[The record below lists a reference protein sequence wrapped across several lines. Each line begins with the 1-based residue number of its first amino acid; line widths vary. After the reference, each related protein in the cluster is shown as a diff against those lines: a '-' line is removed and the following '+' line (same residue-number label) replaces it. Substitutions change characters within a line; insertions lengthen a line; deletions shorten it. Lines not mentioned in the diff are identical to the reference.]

1 MEGAINWFSKN
12 HVAANFLML
21 IVLVLGLQ
29 TWGKLKKEIFPE
41 TAIDMISIQ
50 VPYPNATPEE
60 VEKGI
65 VVPIEEAIQDVNGI
79 ERIRSTAAQGMA
91 SVLVEVVSGTETRDV
106 MDDVKTRVDAIQNLA
121 EEAEE
126 PLLEELLIRAQVM
139 SIAVSADTD
148 EKTLRGIA
156 ERVRTGL
163 LTYKGGSVSVTQAE
177 LAGVRDYEISVEV
190 SEKTLRE
197 YGLTF
202 TDVANAVRRSSL
214 DLPGGSV
221 RTTGGE
227 VMIRAESRRYTAEE
241 FAPITVVTRE
251 DGSKVTLADIA
262 VIRDAFEEKDLDTRF
277 DGRPAMLLNVYRV
290 GNEDTLELAETA
302 KKFVYEY
309 APTILP
315 DSVKLEVWKDDSLY
329 LKGRLDL
336 LARNGLGGLI
346 LVGLVL
352 ALFLR
357 PSVALLVAIGIPVS
371 FAGAIWMMPYT
382 GISINMIS
390 LFAFI
395 LVLGIV
401 VDDAIVVGENVY
413 SRMRKGEDPKIAA
426 PKGTHEVGVVVIFGV
441 LTTAMAFTPMLGL
454 TGVSGKIWPNIPL
467 IVIPT
472 LLFSLV
478 QSKLILPAH
487 LSHLKPFNPDEQPG
501 PIMKVQHVFSRGLE
515 KFVDRFY
522 RPTLKFCLNYR
533 YQVLASFIALL
544 VCVFSLI
551 GTGRIKFQ
559 FFPEVETDVVTARL
573 QLSRGVSYEQTFE
586 AVKKIEAA
594 AFKLNDEFKDS
605 EGNPIIRHM
614 LASAGSQPL
623 VMGFGNG
630 GGYPKDSNLGEVTL
644 ELQPAKNRTMTAID
658 IISRWRELTGPIPG
672 TVELIFMAEAAAGGN
687 AIDLELVGPDLES
700 IDAAAEDVKEQL
712 AKFDGVIDIADN
724 NIQGKRE
731 LKLEILPQAEAL
743 GLRLDDLARQVRQ
756 GFYGEEIQRL
766 QRGRNEVKVF
776 VRYPRDERSSLADI
790 ERSKIRLPDGTEV
803 PFTEVGRATFS
814 RSPSSIQRTDQQRA
828 IKVTADVDK
837 AKGVNATEVVAA
849 LTGSDEVEEEN
860 AAEGKSGKMGG
871 AGVIAG
877 LIEKFMPEKKEAETA
892 SDILTLKEIENKYP
906 GVTYSFEGEQKDQAQ
921 SIQEMGA
928 KFVLALLG
936 MYVLMAVP
944 LRSYFQPL
952 IIMSVIPFGLVGAII
967 GHMIM
972 GFNFSIMSMCGF
984 VALAGVVVNDSLVLV
999 DYVNRYVKS
1008 GHTILEAA
1016 REAGASRFRPILLTS
1031 LTTFA
1036 GLTPM
1041 LMETDIQARFL
1052 IPMAV
1057 SLSFGILFS
1066 TAIVLILVPCVYL
1079 MTYDLKNRSVKGRV
1093 VREKSKEVP
1102 PLPGEMKSTT

>member
-1 MEGAINWFSKN
+1 MNGAINWFSRN

-21 IVLVLGLQ
+21 IVVVLGLQ

-41 TAIDMISIQ
+41 TSIDMISIQ

-65 VVPIEEAIQDVNGI
+65 IVPIEEAIQDVDGVD
-79 ERIRSTAAQGMA
+79 RIRSTAAQSIG
-91 SVLVEVVSGTETRDV
+91 SVLVEVVSGYETRNV
-106 MDDVKTRVDAIQNLA
+106 MDDVKSRVDAIQNIA

-126 PLLEELLIRAQVM
+126 PILEELLIKAQVM
-139 SIAVSADTD
+139 AIAVSADTD
-148 EKTLRGIA
+148 EKTLRNIT
-156 ERVRTGL
+156 ERIRTGL
-163 LTYKGGSVSVTQAE
+163 LTYKQGPIPVTQVE
-177 LAGVRDYEISVEV
+177 LAGVRDYEISIEI
-190 SEKTLRE
+190 SEQTLRE

-202 TDVANAVRRSSL
+202 ADVASAVRRSSL

-221 RTTGGE
+221 RTVGGE
-227 VMIRAESRRYTAEE
+227 VMIRTESRRYTAEE
-241 FAPITVVTRE
+241 FAPITVVTRA
-251 DGSKVTLADIA
+251 DGSKVQLSDIA
-262 VIRDAFEEKDLDTRF
+262 LIRDAFEEKDIDTYF

-302 KKFVYEY
+302 KQFVYDY
-309 APTILP
+309 APSILP
-315 DSVKLEVWKDDSLY
+315 DGVKLEVWKDDSLY

-336 LARNGLGGLI
+336 LARNGIGGLI

-357 PSVALLVAIGIPVS
+357 PSIAFLVAIGIPVS

-413 SRMRKGEDPKIAA
+413 SRMRKGEHPKIAA
-426 PKGTHEVGVVVIFGV
+426 PKGTHEVGIVVIFGV

-472 LLFSLV
+472 LMFSLV

-487 LSHLKPFNPDEQPG
+487 LSLLKPYDPNEKLG
-501 PIMKVQHVFSRGLE
+501 PIMRFQHFFSRGLE
-515 KFVDRFY
+515 TFVERSY
-522 RPTLKFCLNYR
+522 RPTIKFCLNYR
-533 YQVLASFIALL
+533 YQVGAAFIALL
-544 VCVFSLI
+544 FCAGSLI

-573 QLSRGVSYEQTFE
+573 QLSRGVSYGQTQV
-586 AVKKIEAA
+586 AVKQIQEA
-594 AFKLNDEFKDS
+594 AFKLNDEFKDKD
-605 EGNPIIRHM
+605 GNPIIRHM

-630 GGYPKDSNLGEVTL
+630 GGVPKDSNLGEVTL
-644 ELQPAKNRTMTAID
+644 ELQPAKNRTMTATD
-658 IISRWRELTGPIPG
+658 IVSRWRELTGPIPG

-687 AIDLELVGPDLES
+687 AIDLELVGPDLKS
-700 IDAAAEDVKEQL
+700 IDAAAAEVQEQL
-712 AKFDGVIDIADN
+712 RKFDGVIDIADN

-743 GLRLDDLARQVRQ
+743 GLRLDDLARQLRQ

-776 VRYPRDERSSLADI
+776 VRYPRDERSSLSDV

-803 PFTEVGRATFS
+803 PFTEVGRATFA

-828 IKVTADVDK
+828 IRVTADVDK
-837 AKGVNATEVVAA
+837 AKGTNATEVVTA
-849 LTGSDEVEEEN
+849 LTGKEQKPGFKERLAKRYPMFSFLVKKEEPGKEG
-860 AAEGKSGKMGG
+860 ALAEE
-871 AGVIAG
+871 AIVT
-877 LIEKFMPEKKEAETA
+877 LTEIEK
-892 SDILTLKEIENKYP
+892 KYP
-906 GVTYSFEGEQKDQAQ
+906 GVGYSFEGEQKDQAQ
-921 SIQEMGA
+921 SISEMGS
-928 KFVLALLG
+928 KFIIALLA
-936 MYVLMAVP
+936 MYVLMAIP
-944 LRSYFQPL
+944 LKSYFQPM
-952 IIMSVIPFGLVGAII
+952 IIMSVIPFGLVGALV
-967 GHMIM
+967 GHILMN
-972 GFNFSIMSMCGF
+972 FNFSIMSMCGF

-999 DYVNRYVKS
+999 DYVNRYVKA
-1008 GHTILEAA
+1008 GHTVLEAA
-1016 REAGASRFRPILLTS
+1016 REAGAARFRPILLTS

-1041 LMETDIQARFL
+1041 LLETDIQARFL

-1066 TAIVLILVPCVYL
+1066 TAIVLILVPCIYL
-1079 MTYDLKNRSVKGRV
+1079 MMEDLKAAILQR
-1093 VREKSKEVP
+1093 KERRQSRKIP
-1102 PLPGEMKSTT
+1102 PLPGDAKATIG